1 MGNGWRTV
9 WSMGTKCSSKH
20 ATVAFADENAPVST
34 VESTTLTVGSMVAT
48 FESLSTEALWSWL

>member
-1 MGNGWRTV
+1 
-9 WSMGTKCSSKH
+9 MGTKCSSKH